1 MQRYVALHITSSNRE
16 ILVQTM
22 SPAVLLGPAVWFL
35 SHLFSIKS
43 IYGRG
48 QFPKI
53 KDKHDHNEVLD
64 AFITAVVLLS

>member
-1 MQRYVALHITSSNRE
+1 
-16 ILVQTM
+16 M

-64 AFITAVVLLS
+64 AFKTAVVLLS